1 MSPYEVLEVAPGA
14 TEEEVRRAWR
24 RRAFE
29 THPDRGGDG
38 ACFDAVRQAFALLS
52 PGPAG
57 PHGDAPVLVRR
68 LGAGALALRWY
79 RRRRD
84 RDIRPRVV

>member
-14 TEEEVRRAWR
+14 TEDEVRRAWR

-29 THPDRGGDG
+29 THPDRGGDE
-38 ACFDAVRQAFALLS
+38 AAFDVVRQAFAHLCTR
-52 PGPAG
+52 PAG
-57 PHGDAPVLVRR
+57 QHGAAPVLVRR
-68 LGAGALALRWY
+68 LGAGASALRWY

-84 RDIRPRVV
+84 RDIRPRVH